1 MNSTILLLI
10 LAVLIALTA
19 ILLWWLLIAT
29 EGVYLGKRVVTWLY
43 DVYANRYDSIKS
55 YVPDW
60 EQWTLA
66 EPIHKMLAEIDQ
78 PLILDVATGT
88 ARLPSAVLTS
98 PEFEG
103 QIVGADRSA
112 KMLAMA
118 AQKLAADR
126 RASFVLSD
134 AGALPF
140 SSNAFD
146 LVCCLEAL
154 EFVPDQWQ
162 VIAEII
168 RVTHAGGVIAITNRK
183 GWQRWLYPLR
193 TQNTKRFVRELQ
205 RRFDLDSVTPTLWQ
219 MDYDLIWAMK
229 GTAKNVVK

>member
-10 LAVLIALTA
+10 LAVVLALAA

-29 EGVYLGKRVVTWLY
+29 EGVYLGRRIVTWLY
-43 DVYANRYDSIKS
+43 DVYANRYDSIKA

-66 EPIHKMLAEIDQ
+66 EPIHKMLSEIDQ

-88 ARLPSAVLTS
+88 ARLPAAVLTAS
-98 PEFEG
+98 EFDG
-103 QIVGADRSA
+103 TVIGLDRSA
-112 KMLAMA
+112 KMLDMA
-118 AQKLAADR
+118 AQKLNADR
-126 RASFVLSD
+126 RVSFVLSD
-134 AGALPF
+134 AVALPF
-140 SSNAFD
+140 HSDTFD

-162 VIAEII
+162 VIAEIV
-168 RVTHAGGVIAITNRK
+168 RVTHPGGAIAITNRK
-183 GWQRWLYPLR
+183 GWQRWLYPFR
-193 TQNTKRFVRELQ
+193 TQDTQRFVRELQ

-229 GTAKNVVK
+229 GTAKTS